1 MTQSMPLDQG
11 PTTVPD
17 ASAVT
22 DQQKILSNCVTNVS
36 KMDPQGVHI
45 VQYAESQKTMWKR
58 HVKTKWLFGQ
68 GALHGKNPKADQ
80 KVQVEQKTQNQGQHH
95 LGTEIRTS
103 NKKDQKEDA
112 LEQDSATE

>member
-22 DQQKILSNCVTNVS
+22 NQQKILSSFVTNVS

-45 VQYAESQKTMWKR
+45 VQYAESQKTMWKK
-58 HVKTKWLFGQ
+58 HAKTKWSIGQ
-68 GALHGKNPKADQ
+68 GAPHGRNPKADQ

-95 LGTEIRTS
+95 LETEIRTS
-103 NKKDQKEDA
+103 SKKDQKEDV

>member
-1 MTQSMPLDQG
+1 MPLDQG

-22 DQQKILSNCVTNVS
+22 NQQKILNNFVTNVS
-36 KMDPQGVHI
+36 KMDPQEAHT
-45 VQYAESQKTMWKR
+45 VQYAESQKIMWKK
-58 HVKTKWLFGQ
+58 HAKTKWLFGQ

-95 LGTEIRTS
+95 LETEIKTS
-103 NKKDQKEDA
+103 NKKDLKEDV